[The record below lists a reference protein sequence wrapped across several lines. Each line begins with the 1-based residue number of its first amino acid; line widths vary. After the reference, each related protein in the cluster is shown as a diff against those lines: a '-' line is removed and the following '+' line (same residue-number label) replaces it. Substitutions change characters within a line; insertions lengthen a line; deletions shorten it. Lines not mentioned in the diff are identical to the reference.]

1 MQQSEKILLVLS
13 LAPTLSAHCSKIK
26 IITVILIM
34 SKVLSSTFFTKRG
47 QTCLAAA
54 KCGCDCLTGNVIF
67 VVNSQTLK

>member
-13 LAPTLSAHCSKIK
+13 LAPTRSAHCNK

-34 SKVLSSTFFTKRG
+34 SKVLSSTFSTKRG